1 MSEPFRSRYGWHI
14 VEVMDRRVY
23 DNTEDLKER
32 NCQNRIVNSKM
43 GEETQLWIQR
53 LRDQAYVEKRL

>member
-1 MSEPFRSRYGWHI
+1 
-14 VEVMDRRVY
+14 MDRRVY
-23 DNTEDLKER
+23 DNTEDLKEL

-43 GEETQLWIQR
+43 GEETQLWVQR